1 MAQGLREKGSII
13 GSWGMGSSTESL
25 SASRKNG
32 NGQPWD
38 LRDAEPSTMIW
49 RPGGKRL
56 SGLKGRTLG

>member
-1 MAQGLREKGSII
+1 MKGKGETESII
-13 GSWGMGSSTESL
+13 GSWVMGSCTESL